1 MQLIYAA
8 ASPFARKVRVL
19 AAETGLLD
27 RIELLDTAVLPT
39 TLNERVNALNP
50 LGKIP
55 VLLSDDGEALYD
67 SRVICEYLEDQF
79 PTPSLRAENPAKRA
93 LVRTINRI
101 NDLYILAPMFDLAPH
116 VEMQSRDQAVVEQKF
131 EELVLGLVRLNHFI
145 EGPDYAVGNTL
156 TLADC
161 ALVPTLYVM
170 TRYLPSFDRADQL
183 KKHPKISSYWERI
196 QHNPRAV
203 PIIDD
208 LAAAM
213 RDRL

>member
-67 SRVICEYLEDQF
+67 SRVICEYLDTLHQGPKLLPDGAARWQVLRLAALADGLMDAALLARYERAAR
-79 PTPSLRAENPAKRA
+79 PTELQWPAWLEGQLGKIQRA
-93 LVRTINRI
+93 LAELERQVERLQGPL
-101 NDLYILAPMFDLAPH
+101 DLGQIGVA
-116 VEMQSRDQAVVEQKF
+116 
-131 EELVLGLVRLNHFI
+131 
-145 EGPDYAVGNTL
+145 
-156 TLADC
+156 C
-161 ALVPTLYVM
+161 ALG
-170 TRYLPSFDRADQL
+170 YLDFRFPAIDWRTSYPNLARLAEKLFLRQSFVDTKPD
-183 KKHPKISSYWERI
+183 
-196 QHNPRAV
+196 
-203 PIIDD
+203 
-208 LAAAM
+208 
-213 RDRL
+213 

>member
-67 SRVICEYLEDQF
+67 SRVICEYLDTLHQGPKLLPDGAARWQVLRLAALADGLMDAALLARYERAAR
-79 PTPSLRAENPAKRA
+79 PTELQWPAWLEGQLGKIQRA
-93 LVRTINRI
+93 LAELERQVERLQGPL
-101 NDLYILAPMFDLAPH
+101 DLGQIGVA
-116 VEMQSRDQAVVEQKF
+116 
-131 EELVLGLVRLNHFI
+131 
-145 EGPDYAVGNTL
+145 
-156 TLADC
+156 C
-161 ALVPTLYVM
+161 ALG
-170 TRYLPSFDRADQL
+170 YLDFRFSDLDWRAT
-183 KKHPKISSYWERI
+183 HPG
-196 QHNPRAV
+196 
-203 PIIDD
+203 
-208 LAAAM
+208 LAAFQQTFAQRASM
-213 RDRL
+213 QASAPV